1 MTTFA
6 GGIFGDI
13 AMPQIESR
21 GPQYQNDATPK
32 NPIGAK
38 CRWNNTILRY
48 VQHHQGVGV
57 VVPVV
62 GGPAWGRTIT
72 PAATAAAVPVFQVT
86 PDQTDSVFGNT
97 PVGVYIH
104 LVTLTNLFFT
114 WVQVGGI
121 AQCVVPGSIE
131 EDTIIGST
139 TDNQF
144 AAIAA
149 GAAITRTQVGIRQE
163 GASAAGLSPVLLM
176 NMDW

>member
-1 MTTFA
+1 MTTFP

-48 VQHHQGVGV
+48 VRHDKGSGS
-57 VVPVV
+57 VVPNV
-62 GGPAWGRTIT
+62 GGPAWGKTIT
-72 PAATAAAVPVFQVT
+72 PAATATAVPVFTVT
-86 PDQTDSVFGNT
+86 PTVADSVFGQT

-104 LVTLTNLFFT
+104 LVTLTDQFYT
-114 WVQVGGI
+114 WIQVGGI

-131 EDTIIGST
+131 EDTIIGSNT
-139 TDNQF
+139 NNQF
-144 AAIAA
+144 GNITA
-149 GAAITRTQVGIRQE
+149 GSAITRTQVGIRQE